1 MFKWMLPAAAVA
13 ALAMGCALTGN
24 SASAEDDA
32 RGKKSRARELSERNS
47 EFGVDLFKRLHV
59 KGENTFISPTSIA
72 MCLQMVAQASKGDTN
87 AEFRKTMHLGEID
100 LDLANADLLERLK
113 DRDGAKLRVANALWS
128 DPARVTLNQEYVDE
142 MAKYFEA
149 EVRASD
155 FDAPATLDEV
165 NGWISDKTEKKIPR
179 MLERIE
185 KDDVTF
191 LINAIYFKGAWSYQF
206 DKEDTKEADFHL
218 ADGSTTK
225 VQMMRRSDEIPYAE
239 LPGLQ
244 LVKLPYGGDKK
255 IAMWVALPAA
265 DSSLEKLIAG
275 MDKGSLKRWQ
285 DAAHAREGTLKLPRI
300 KMKFKKNLNDDLKA
314 LGIKL
319 AFDSGSADLSRLGSS
334 VMGRL
339 YLGFVLH
346 EAVVEVNEEGTEA
359 AAATIAGIKAES
371 IGPEPFSMV
380 CDRPFLFWISDEN
393 TGATLFMGAV
403 YKPGE

>member
-1 MFKWMLPAAAVA
+1 MLKWMLPAAAVA
-13 ALAMGCALTGN
+13 ALAMGCALTGADTRAQERAN
-24 SASAEDDA
+24 TW
-32 RGKKSRARELSERNS
+32 KSRADELSARNS

-72 MCLQMVAQASKGDTN
+72 MCLQMVTQASKGDTN

-100 LDLANADLLERLK
+100 LDLGNAELLKQLK
-113 DRDGAKLRVANALWS
+113 NRDGVKLSVANALWS
-128 DPARVTLNQEYVDE
+128 DPARVSLNQEYVDE
-142 MAKYFEA
+142 MARHFEA

-155 FDAPATLDEV
+155 FSAPATLDEV
-165 NGWISDKTEKKIPR
+165 NGWISDKTEKNIPK

-185 KDDVTF
+185 QDDVTF
-191 LINAIYFKGAWSYQF
+191 LINAIYFKGTWSYQF
-206 DKEDTKEADFHL
+206 DKEDTKEAEFQL
-218 ADGSTTK
+218 ADGNTTK
-225 VQMMRRSDEIPYAE
+225 VQMMRRSDEMPHAE

-244 LVKLPYGGDKK
+244 LVKLPYGNDKK

-265 DSSLEKLIAG
+265 DSSLETLIAG

-285 DAAHAREGTLKLPRI
+285 DAAHAGEGTLKLPRI
-300 KMKFKKNLNDDLKA
+300 KMKFKKQLNDDLKA

-319 AFDSGSADLSRLGSS
+319 AFDSGSADLSRLGTSG
-334 VMGRL
+334 MGKL

-371 IGPEPFSMV
+371 AGPEPFSMV

-393 TGATLFMGAV
+393 TSATLFMGAV
-403 YKPGE
+403 YQPGE